1 MLARLLA
8 VFEDSGERVRER
20 MIGIYV
26 VLAVMNIGA
35 WLWAIIGFGG
45 NLSLLGVALVV
56 YGLGLRHAVDADHIA
71 AIDNVTRKLMQEGQR
86 PVTVGFFFALGHSTV
101 VIIASL
107 VIAVTAASLA
117 DLSGIGGIISTGAST
132 FFLFVIALMN
142 IMILTS
148 ILQTYRQVRRGGSYV
163 AEDLDILLNKRGF
176 LARIFRPV
184 FKIVTRSWLMY
195 PVGFL
200 FGLGFDTATEVAVF
214 GVAAAQM
221 AKGMS
226 IGEIAV
232 FPFLFAAGMSLVD
245 TSDGILMLR
254 AYDWAFVKP
263 MRKLYY
269 NIIITS
275 VSVVVALF
283 IGGIEGFGLLSD
295 SLGLQGGVWDFI
307 GSLNSNFNDIG
318 FAIIAIFVIAW
329 GGSFLLYRWMRLDEI
344 EVTLAPSVSS
354 ETLDRE
360 DPNLRVQAAE

>member
-8 VFEDSGERVRER
+8 IFEDSGERVRER
-20 MIGIYV
+20 MIGIYL
-26 VLAVMNIGA
+26 VLAVLNIGA
-35 WLWAIIGFGG
+35 WAWAFIGFGS

-56 YGLGLRHAVDADHIA
+56 YGLGMRHAVDADHIA

-101 VIIASL
+101 VTIASL
-107 VIAVTAASLA
+107 VIAATAASLSE
-117 DLSGIGGIISTGAST
+117 LSGVGGIISTGAST
-132 FFLFVIALMN
+132 FFLLMIALMN
-142 IMILTS
+142 IMILSS
-148 ILQTYRQVRRGGSYV
+148 ILKTYRHVRRGGAYV
-163 AEDLDILLNKRGF
+163 AEDLDILLNNRGF

-214 GVAAAQM
+214 GVSAAQLS
-221 AKGMS
+221 KGLS
-226 IGEIAV
+226 LAEIAV
-232 FPFLFAAGMSLVD
+232 FPVLFAAGMSLID
-245 TSDGILMLR
+245 TTDGILMLR

-269 NIIITS
+269 NITITG

-283 IGGIEGFGLLSD
+283 IGGVEGLGLLADQLNLSG
-295 SLGLQGGVWDFI
+295 GLWGVI
-307 GSLNSNFNDIG
+307 GTLNENFNDIG

-329 GGSFLLYRWMRLDEI
+329 AGSFFLYRWMRLDDV
-344 EVTLAPSVSS
+344 EVAMAPNVSLA
-354 ETLDRE
+354 TLDAE
-360 DPNLRVQAAE
+360 DRGFEAAE